1 MTAQTTIG
9 IDVAARRPCTCV
21 LVVGLAVR
29 EWLDTKDLEEL
40 RSWVAG
46 HQPDV
51 VAVDAPCAPSK
62 GLLLHPEAG
71 SKPYGGRV
79 CDLDL
84 RRRGIPLYE
93 VPRERADAD
102 PWMET
107 GFQIYDILRDL
118 GYQLPRESGIA
129 RSAIEVYP
137 HASFVTL
144 LGGTPAKKSTT
155 LGQTQRLGVLRRHGL
170 RLDTRVDPDSLDA
183 LVAALTAIRFLED
196 QASAVGEPEEALLW
210 LPVDRPEDS
219 YRRLP
224 ASTTPLELAELDYL
238 HRVLSP
244 RERDA
249 LLQSLLIAAP
259 RGGEAMIEILEQ
271 LLLCHATEELLREHE
286 GV

>member
-1 MTAQTTIG
+1 
-9 IDVAARRPCTCV
+9 V
-21 LVVGLAVR
+21 LVVGLGVR

-40 RSWVAG
+40 RFWVAR

-51 VAVDAPCAPSK
+51 VAVDAPRAPSK

-71 SKPYGGRV
+71 AKPYGGRK
-79 CDLDL
+79 CDRDL

-107 GFQIYDILRDL
+107 GFQIYEILRDL

-144 LGGTPAKKSTT
+144 LGGTPAKKSTD
-155 LGQTQRLGVLRRHGL
+155 LGQTQRLEVLRRHGL

-183 LVAALTAIRFLED
+183 LAAALTAIRFLD
-196 QASAVGEPEEALLW
+196 GQASAVGDPEEALLW
-210 LPVDRPEDS
+210 LPVDRLEDS
-219 YRRLP
+219 YSRLL
-224 ASTTPLELAELDYL
+224 AYTTFLELAELDYL

-244 RERDA
+244 EERDE
-249 LLQSLLIAAP
+249 LLQCLLIAAP
-259 RGGEAMIEILEQ
+259 RGGEAMIKALEQ
-271 LLLCHATEELLREHE
+271 LVLCHATEELLDQQ
-286 GV
+286 GVGDTGGAG